1 MSGGEP
7 RAFTPAPS
15 TPAPSS
21 PAAPRPVVRRRTP
34 ALSPGVQS
42 ALLALCGIRSGATV
56 LDLTP
61 GGCFVRPAHAAAGKG
76 GVVLVAQPAALAE
89 NLPALLRGAQ
99 VTHAFALLP
108 GSRLLTV
115 LRPVLRPG
123 ARVAVTG
130 VDADAVEEA
139 ALVAAYD
146 VVHLETDVEG
156 MVAAV
161 VRPRPPS

>member
-1 MSGGEP
+1 MSAGEL
-7 RAFTPAPS
+7 RAASAVPAS
-15 TPAPSS
+15 SAPQ
-21 PAAPRPVVRRRTP
+21 PVVVRRRAP
-34 ALSPGVQS
+34 ALSPGLQG
-42 ALLALCGIRSGATV
+42 ALLALCGVRSGATV

-76 GVVLVAQPAALAE
+76 GVVLMAQPAALAE
-89 NLPALLRGAQ
+89 NLPAVLRGAQ

-123 ARVAVTG
+123 ARVAITG
-130 VDADAVEEA
+130 VDADAVQEA

-146 VVHLETDVEG
+146 VVHLEAEVEG
-156 MVAAV
+156 TVAAV
-161 VRPRPPS
+161 VRPRQPS

>member
-1 MSGGEP
+1 MSAGEL
-7 RAFTPAPS
+7 RAS
-15 TPAPSS
+15 TPAPRP
-21 PAAPRPVVRRRTP
+21 PAPQRAVVRRP
-34 ALSPGVQS
+34 APSLSPEVQG
-42 ALLALCGIRSGATV
+42 ALLALCGVRSGATV

-61 GGCFVRPAHAAAGKG
+61 GGYFVRPAHAAAGKG

-89 NLPALLRGAQ
+89 NLPAVLRGAQ

-115 LRPVLRPG
+115 LRPVLRAG

-130 VDADAVEEA
+130 VDADAVHEA

-146 VVHLETDVEG
+146 VVHLETEVDG

>member
-1 MSGGEP
+1 MSAGEL
-7 RAFTPAPS
+7 RSTTP
-15 TPAPSS
+15 TPSS
-21 PAAPRPVVRRRTP
+21 SAAPLRPVVRRRAP
-34 ALSPGVQS
+34 ILSPGVQG
-42 ALLALCGIRSGATV
+42 ALLALCGVRSGATV

-76 GVVLVAQPAALAE
+76 GVVVVAQAAALAE
-89 NLPALLRGAQ
+89 NLPAVLRGAQ

-115 LRPVLRPG
+115 LRPVLRAG
-123 ARVAVTG
+123 ARVAITG
-130 VDADAVEEA
+130 VDAEAVREA

-146 VVHLETDVEG
+146 VVHLEIDVEG

>member
-1 MSGGEP
+1 MAAGD
-7 RAFTPAPS
+7 PS
-15 TPAPSS
+15 TPAS
-21 PAAPRPVVRRRTP
+21 PTPAPQRPVVRRRAP
-34 ALSPGVQS
+34 AISAGVQG
-42 ALLALCGIRSGATV
+42 ALLALCGVRSGATV

-89 NLPALLRGAQ
+89 SLPAVLRGAQ
-99 VTHAFALLP
+99 VTHVFALLP

-115 LRPVLRPG
+115 LRPVLRAG
-123 ARVAVTG
+123 ARVAMTA
-130 VDADAVEEA
+130 VDADAVHEA

-146 VVHLETDVEG
+146 VVHLEPDVEG
-156 MVAAV
+156 MVGAV